1 MRVSFYLPL
10 AAVCLLTF
18 SGGISAQTNPT
29 GNFSCTVTD
38 PSNAAV
44 AKAAV
49 QLTEASN
56 GTTFRTVSDTDGHC
70 FVANVPPGTYNAT
83 ITAPG
88 FQSAVFRSIVIAV
101 GQTYDLKAPLQLG
114 QVTSTVSVEAGEQ
127 LLETSD
133 SSVTT
138 TVTGPIITHLPSASN
153 SALWG
158 VGLMSPDIQ
167 TIGGPRQS
175 SADGLP
181 GGVVNITYDGI
192 SAQWQPGKS
201 GDPLFTMVYTNADAV
216 AEFSM
221 SSAAASAS
229 ETGEGAIQ
237 IKMVSPR
244 GSNQFHGGVWE
255 YFRNDDL
262 NSNYYFNNLAG
273 LPRQQVRYNQFGGK
287 IGGPIIKD
295 KLFFYAD
302 LDYWSRPQGVS
313 RTRTLL
319 TPSAAGGVYT
329 YAPASMPSSTPSWVT
344 CNPGAGTC
352 AANLFQLAQSFGGS
366 SQVDPVIG
374 QALAEIQSSVTAP
387 GVHAAAPPSL
397 FQQAITFNNSGQYTQ
412 QMPDLRLD
420 WNITSKHSAEF
431 DYHLTRFILNP
442 DILNAHDATY
452 LVAPFSTNLG
462 GYYADRQIF
471 AWAWR
476 WNISAT
482 ASNEVRFGFQNSP
495 EWFAPNLNPGAYPV
509 ANTNLGSIHIQP
521 VLPSSVF
528 LFDNPWQQTSPTRDN
543 PAVAQ
548 LNDNLAWTHG
558 RHNMSFGVTASRE
571 RYSDVNYSPTYA
583 AVSLGMN
590 SVDPM
595 AANFN
600 TTTLPGISPTDQNIA
615 AQLYGV
621 LAGRV
626 TSYNGSVAFDPS
638 TRQFVTG
645 LQQTD
650 RYHQTDLGIYATD
663 SFRLRSDL
671 TLNYGL
677 RWQYEGVP
685 VDDLNEY
692 FNLQGGYTGLFGVS
706 GPGNLFKPGVMT
718 GSMPGY
724 VLDNGV
730 PWYNNWHKGFAPS
743 FGLAWQPSTQSPL
756 LQKILG
762 KPGAT
767 VIRGGYTIAYSRE
780 GTFNWVAPSNPGNMG
795 QQFTAPVAPGSALSP
810 GVFTAG
816 SLTLGSLNFP
826 NLAQNPAAFSSSFP
840 VNPTAGNAVYAT
852 DPNLHMPYVQS
863 WSLGIQRSL
872 TRDMA
877 LEVRYVGNHGVGLW
891 GQTNLNEVNIFE
903 NGFLNEFRNAMNNLN
918 VCQANAAA
926 CINSQ
931 AGMGVPGSAQT
942 SATFADWGLPG
953 QAPLPILTASFTGST
968 NSGARSATQANSNFS
983 SGSFVT
989 PIQTGQAG
997 SVANTLSGQGGQSL
1011 TYWQNL
1017 MAAGYPRNF
1026 WVVNPDATGGAYVL
1040 RNAFQ
1045 STYNA
1050 MVLEFR
1056 RRPAHGLTFDATY
1069 TFSKGLTDDWQR
1081 NTNNA
1086 PDDFETLR
1094 NTSLMK
1100 GPSPYDLRNAI
1111 KVYTLYELPFGQG
1124 KHWVSSS
1131 HVMNQVIGGWEFI
1144 TENRWQ
1150 TGRPALLVGGLG
1162 GTVNQYDGGVQLNG
1176 ITMSQL
1182 QSEVGVYKTASPAP
1196 GAVWFLPQQLLG
1208 PQGQGVNNAMIS
1220 PCSIPGQFCGRDFL
1234 YGPHFFRS
1242 DWSMVKVTNITEKIK
1257 LELRAEFL
1265 NVFNN
1270 VNFLWG
1276 DAYGIP
1282 GYSAG
1287 ASFFSTVTGNLQ
1299 NPAFGR
1305 IFTGYQDLDS
1315 TADPGGRT
1323 VQLVARISF

>member
-1 MRVSFYLPL
+1 MRTFLVSLY
-10 AAVCLLTF
+10 AICLLLGVNVIF
-18 SGGISAQTNPT
+18 AQTNPT
-29 GNFSCTVTD
+29 GNFSCSVTD
-38 PSNAAV
+38 PSNAAIPH
-44 AKAAV
+44 ASV

-56 GTTFRTVSDTDGHC
+56 GTTFKTISGSDGHC
-70 FVANVPPGTYNAT
+70 FVANVPPGTYTAT
-83 ITAPG
+83 ITAQG
-88 FQSAVFRSIVIAV
+88 FQAGSFKSVQIAV
-101 GQTYDLKAPLQLG
+101 GQTYDLKAPLQVG
-114 QVTSTVSVEAGEQ
+114 QVSSTVTVDAGQQLVE
-127 LLETSD
+127 TTD
-133 SSVTT
+133 SSISTSVS
-138 TVTGPIITHLPSASN
+138 GPIITHLPSASN

-158 VGLMSPDIQ
+158 VGMMSPDIQ

-273 LPRQQVRYNQFGGK
+273 LPRQQVRYNQFGYK

-295 KLFFYAD
+295 KLFFYTD

-313 RTRTLL
+313 RTRTIL
-319 TPSAAGGVYT
+319 TPGAAGGVYT
-329 YAPASMPSSTPSWVT
+329 YIPTAMPASTPSWVT
-344 CNPGAGTC
+344 CNASAGTC
-352 AANLFQLAQSFGGS
+352 SANLFQMAAAFGATS
-366 SQVDPVIG
+366 KVDPVVG
-374 QALAEIQSSVTAP
+374 QALAAIQSSTTAP

-397 FQQAITFNNSGQYTQ
+397 FQQAITFNNSGEYTQ
-412 QMPDLRLD
+412 QMPDVRLD
-420 WNITSKHSAEF
+420 WNASSKHSAEF

-442 DILNAHDATY
+442 DILNGNDATY
-452 LVAPFSTNLG
+452 LAAPFNTNLG

-476 WNISAT
+476 WNISPT

-495 EWFAPNLNPGAYPV
+495 ESFSPNLNLNAYPV
-509 ANTNLGSIHIQP
+509 ANTNLGSINIQP
-521 VLPSSVF
+521 ALPSGVS
-528 LFDNPWQQTSPTRDN
+528 LFDNPWQQVSPTRDN
-543 PAVAQ
+543 PGVAQ

-558 RHNMSFGVTASRE
+558 KHNMAFGVTASRQ
-571 RYSDVNYSPTYA
+571 RYKDANYAPEFAT
-583 AVSLGMN
+583 VTLGMN

-600 TTTLPGISPTDQNIA
+600 PTNLPGISAADQNIA

-626 TSYNGSVAFDPS
+626 TGYNGSVAFDPN
-638 TRQFVTG
+638 TRKFVTG
-645 LQQTD
+645 LHQSD

-663 SFRLRSDL
+663 SFRLRSNL

-677 RWQYEGVP
+677 RWQYEGSP

-692 FNLQGGYTGLFGVS
+692 FNLQGGYAGLFGVS
-706 GPGNLFKPGVMT
+706 GQGNLFQPGVMT
-718 GSMPGY
+718 GSSPGY
-724 VLDNGV
+724 VLDNGT
-730 PWYNNWHKGFAPS
+730 PWYKNWYKGFAPS
-743 FGLAWQPSTQSPL
+743 FGLAWQPSVGGSFL
-756 LQKILG
+756 EKVFG

-767 VIRGGYTIAYSRE
+767 VVRAGYSLAYSRE
-780 GTFNWVAPSNPGNMG
+780 GTQNWVAPSNPGNMG
-795 QQFTAPVAPGSALSP
+795 QQYAAPVAPGTALAP
-810 GVFTAG
+810 GQFAAG
-816 SLTLGSLNFP
+816 SLQLGSLNFP
-826 NLAQNPAAFSSSFP
+826 SLAQNPSSFSSSFP
-840 VNPTAGNAVYAT
+840 VNATAGNAVYAT
-852 DPNLHMPYVQS
+852 DPNLRMPYVQS
-863 WSLGIQRSL
+863 WSIGVQRSI
-872 TRDMA
+872 TKDMA

-891 GQTNLNEVNIFE
+891 GLTNLNEVNIFE
-903 NGFLNEFRNAMNNLN
+903 NGFLSEFKNAMSNLN
-918 VCQANAAA
+918 ICQANATA
-926 CINSQ
+926 CMASQ
-931 AGMGVPGSAQT
+931 SSSGVPASAAT
-942 SATFADWGLPG
+942 AATFADWGLPG
-953 QAPLPILTASFTGST
+953 QTTLPIFTGAFTGST
-968 NSGARSATQANSNFS
+968 NAAARSASQSNANFS

-989 PIQTGQAG
+989 PLQSGQAG
-997 SVANTLSGQGGQSL
+997 SVASTLSGQGGQSL
-1011 TYWQNL
+1011 SYWQNL
-1017 MAAGYPRNF
+1017 MAAGYARNF
-1026 WVVNPDATGGAYVL
+1026 WVANPDATGSAFVL

-1050 MVLEFR
+1050 MVIGFR
-1056 RRPAHGLTFDATY
+1056 RRPAKGLTFDATY

-1081 NTNNA
+1081 NGNNA

-1100 GPSPYDLRNAI
+1100 GPSPYDLRGALKI
-1111 KVYTLYELPFGQG
+1111 YTLYELPFGEG
-1124 KHWVSSS
+1124 RRWAASNRMLNRV
-1131 HVMNQVIGGWEFI
+1131 VGGWQFI
-1144 TENRWQ
+1144 TQNRWQ

-1162 GTVNQYDGGVQLNG
+1162 GTVNQNDGGVQLNG
-1176 ITMSQL
+1176 ITMKQL

-1196 GAVWFLPQQLLG
+1196 GAVWYIPQQLLG
-1208 PQGQGVNNAMIS
+1208 EQGQGVNTATIS
-1220 PCSIPGQFCGRDFL
+1220 PCTTPGQFCGRDFL

-1242 DWSMVKVTNITEKIK
+1242 DWSIVKITNITEKVKFEI
-1257 LELRAEFL
+1257 RAEFL
-1265 NVFNN
+1265 NAFNN
-1270 VNFLWG
+1270 ANFLWG
-1276 DAYGIP
+1276 DAYGVP

-1299 NPAFGR
+1299 NPSFGR
-1305 IFTGYQDLDS
+1305 IFTAYQDLDS